1 VWMGNAWTER
11 ACWWQR
17 RRQDESK
24 RDIVRTQ
31 ELDGIILDQPVASHL
46 II

>member
-1 VWMGNAWTER
+1 MKCGWAMHELR
-11 ACWWQR
+11 KR

-31 ELDGIILDQPVASHL
+31 ELDGIILNQPVASHL